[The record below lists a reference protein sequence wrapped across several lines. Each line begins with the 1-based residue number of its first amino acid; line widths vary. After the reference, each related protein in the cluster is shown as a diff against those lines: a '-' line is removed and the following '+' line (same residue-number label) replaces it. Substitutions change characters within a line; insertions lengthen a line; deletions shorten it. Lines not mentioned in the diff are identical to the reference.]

1 MQRLQIKFIL
11 FGIAIS
17 IIGGSTNYF
26 LWYDIPIRPY
36 GNVFAS
42 TFAILTAYAILR
54 HRLLDIKV
62 VARRYVV
69 YFASVATIAAPA
81 FVLQFLLKPYV
92 GAYGW
97 LIDIAILVAGISVFT
112 PLKNYYYNFSNRYL
126 FSSLYDTKKVIR
138 DLSDKLRST
147 IKAEEVYQ
155 HISQTLTDAFHTRG
169 IALLTYDEKKKNFH
183 LSYQRDFEK
192 CSRELTVSKGLTSY
206 LLNTDEPLLLS
217 DIPKGVAKMKEISD
231 FRSCGVAIIN
241 PLNLKD
247 RLIGIML
254 LSDKES
260 DEAYN
265 EEDIQVL
272 NVVGTQAAI
281 AIENAL
287 SYEEIKRFNITLQK
301 KIADATRKLKL
312 QNEELQKVDKM
323 KSEFISIAS
332 HQLRTPLTATK
343 WALEFLAKGKKGKLT
358 KQEAETIHD
367 LRTSNDRLI
376 KLVNELLNVSRLE
389 ESRVRID
396 PKSTDVTELL
406 KGLVHEFMPIAE
418 KMKQKIVEQ
427 YDHLPLI
434 NLDEGLITKSL
445 HNFISN
451 GIKYNKE
458 GGTFIITA
466 KKRGKEALLTFQDHG
481 IGIPKAEQ
489 PNIFKKFYR
498 ATNASAS
505 HTEGTGL
512 GMYIAKS
519 AIELSGGSV
528 RFESVE
534 GKGTTFYV
542 SLPLSGSPARE
553 GEKSLS

>member
-1 MQRLQIKFIL
+1 M
-11 FGIAIS
+11 
-17 IIGGSTNYF
+17 
-26 LWYDIPIRPY
+26 
-36 GNVFAS
+36 
-42 TFAILTAYAILR
+42 

-62 VARRYVV
+62 VARRYAV
-69 YFASVATIAAPA
+69 YFASVTTIAAPA
-81 FVLQFLLKPYV
+81 FLVQLFLKPYV

-112 PLKNYYYNFSNRYL
+112 PLKNYYYDFSNRYL

-147 IKAEEVYQ
+147 IKAEEVYH

-169 IALLTYDEKKKNFH
+169 IALLTYDEKKKIFH

-192 CSRELTVSKGLTSY
+192 CSQVLAISKGLTSY
-206 LLNTDEPLLLS
+206 LLSTDEPLVLS
-217 DIPKGVAKMKEISD
+217 DIPKGIGKMKEISD

-247 RLIGIML
+247 RLIGVML
-254 LSDKES
+254 LADKES
-260 DEAYN
+260 GDTYN

-272 NVVGTQAAI
+272 NVIGTQAAI

-287 SYEEIKRFNITLQK
+287 SYEEIRRFNITLQK
-301 KIADATRKLKL
+301 KVSDATHKLKL
-312 QNEELQKVDKM
+312 QNEELQKVDTM

-358 KQEAETIHD
+358 KQEVETIGD
-367 LRTSNDRLI
+367 LRTSNARLI

-396 PKSTDVTELL
+396 PKPMDITELL

-418 KMKQKIVEQ
+418 KMNQKIVEQ
-427 YDHLPLI
+427 YDHLPPI
-434 NLDEGLITKSL
+434 NLDEGLIVKAL

-458 GGTFIITA
+458 NGKFVITA
-466 KKRGKEALLTFQDHG
+466 KKKGKEALLTFQDHG

-498 ATNASAS
+498 AANASAS

-519 AIELSGGSV
+519 AIELSGGKV
-528 RFESVE
+528 WFESIE

-542 SLPLSGSPARE
+542 TLPLTGSQARE
-553 GEKSLS
+553 GEKSLA